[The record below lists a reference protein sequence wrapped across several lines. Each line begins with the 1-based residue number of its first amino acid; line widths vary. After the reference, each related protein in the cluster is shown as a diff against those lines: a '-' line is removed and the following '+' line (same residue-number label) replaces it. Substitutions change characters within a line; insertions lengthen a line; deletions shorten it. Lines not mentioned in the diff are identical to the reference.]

1 MKLIRLLPA
10 LVMILGS
17 GGLCVAQPAALF
29 WLPDEATVK
38 AIEATLPPVDGYAR
52 YYTGWTE
59 KGHRIIAG
67 DFESGRQ
74 TKDKPGIYI
83 VQYGDVRTLRTEGGC
98 EHMVLRYDV
107 DAQKVTLFRCN
118 GLR

>member
-17 GGLCVAQPAALF
+17 GGLCVAQPAAPF

-38 AIEATLPPVDGYAR
+38 AIEATLPPVDSYAR

-67 DFESGRQ
+67 DFERGTQ

-83 VQYGDVRTLRTEGGC
+83 VQFDELPGNTGGRC
-98 EHMVLRYDV
+98 DHMVLRYDV
-107 DAQKVTLFRCN
+107 DAQKVTLFRCYDL
-118 GLR
+118 G